1 MILFMKFEIF
11 CIFKL
16 FSFLEVG
23 YYTYCYIYIIS
34 MHIFEK
40 DCTKG
45 KKDWWK
51 SFIKIFLYRANE
63 IISEVAKENWQT
75 TLYATFHRA
84 SEVETTALWL
94 PIRRNP
100 VPRFIELL
108 WGSSLLTESLTCD
121 LRAVI
126 DWLLVPI
133 RTRSWNA
140 FTRSYVYFIY
150 IFSSCVCSSVHTTFV
165 VITFKY
171 PLLFLHRDRILSLLF
186 YLYQYRY
193 CSSLS
198 LPECISSKFIG
209 VSIADDG
216 TVRR

>member
-1 MILFMKFEIF
+1 MNIIILDMSLNIEYRKHIEYWIRKIKFNGN
-11 CIFKL
+11 KSL
-16 FSFLEVG
+16 FARRKE
-23 YYTYCYIYIIS
+23 
-34 MHIFEK
+34 
-40 DCTKG
+40 
-45 KKDWWK
+45 
-51 SFIKIFLYRANE
+51 
-63 IISEVAKENWQT
+63 SEFA
-75 TLYATFHRA
+75 Y
-84 SEVETTALWL
+84 
-94 PIRRNP
+94 
-100 VPRFIELL
+100 
-108 WGSSLLTESLTCD
+108 CD

-150 IFSSCVCSSVHTTFV
+150 IFSSYICSSVHTTFV

-198 LPECISSKFIG
+198 LSLPRNSRIMKQ
-209 VSIADDG
+209 
-216 TVRR
+216 R